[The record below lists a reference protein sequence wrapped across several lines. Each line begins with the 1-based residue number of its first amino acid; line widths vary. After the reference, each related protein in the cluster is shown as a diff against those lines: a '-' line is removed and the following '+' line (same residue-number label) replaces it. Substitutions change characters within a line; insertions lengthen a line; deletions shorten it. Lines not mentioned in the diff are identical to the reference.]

1 MKVYTS
7 ESALSLTLIRTENSF
22 VYFFRTTRYSHWI
35 GFEEETKAYMFL
47 PSVIDALILVMGK
60 TPV

>member
-7 ESALSLTLIRTENSF
+7 ECESLTLIHTENSN
-22 VYFFRTTRYSHWI
+22 VYFFGTAPYTHLI

-47 PSVIDALILVMGK
+47 PIINVLILVMGK